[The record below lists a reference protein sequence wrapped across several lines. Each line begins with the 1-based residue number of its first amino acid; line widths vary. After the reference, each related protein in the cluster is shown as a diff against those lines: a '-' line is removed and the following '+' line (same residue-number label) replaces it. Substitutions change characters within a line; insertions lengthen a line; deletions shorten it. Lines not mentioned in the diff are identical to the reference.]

1 MNQSLIEPQH
11 GYVGYKQHY
20 VLPQFKTQKKVIDI
34 QVNGCLNTSYQENLL
49 LLHPPNL

>member
-11 GYVGYKQHY
+11 GYVRYKQHF
-20 VLPQFKTQKKVIDI
+20 VLPQLKTQKKFIDV

-49 LLHPPNL
+49 LLHPPYL